1 MYNIIA
7 DLVKDDIIKIT
18 PLADWNFSNGFIVE
32 WKNKKYFVR
41 KFKHDVHGYE
51 YLHDQKWSFENSH
64 FMMNLNWKG
73 IKSYGVFEYEW
84 FIYHIQDF
92 TLWELISLENLNE
105 DIIIKIANYI
115 AQLHINGKKDVWNFD
130 DEKRKRLYN
139 RSLRE
144 YITNFE
150 WIFPLFENHISEEPF
165 FRDYLPKLFDEYFS
179 LVLNNS
185 FGRLTTLHGDFWF
198 GNILYDNRFDKIN
211 VIDFSI
217 VPFWEPWID
226 IGWFLWDMEL
236 WSLFKNKEKLQHYKQ
251 IFLEEYISLTG
262 DKDIVNYLPYMYKLK
277 WLKLL
282 SPLVQRFLQ
291 WNNEEKIIVKEFII
305 NWQKQ

>member
-1 MYNIIA
+1 MYNIISS
-7 DLVKDDIIKIT
+7 LVKDDVFDIV

-41 KFKHDVHGYE
+41 KFKHNIHWYE
-51 YLHDQKWSFENSH
+51 YLHDQKWSFDNSH
-64 FMMNLNWKG
+64 FMMNLNWIN

-84 FIYHIQDF
+84 FLYHIQDF

-115 AQLHINGKKDVWNFD
+115 SQLHINGKKDIGNFD
-130 DEKRKRLYN
+130 NEKRKRLYN

-150 WIFPLFENHISEEPF
+150 WIFPLFENHISDEPF
-165 FRDYLPKLFDEYFS
+165 FREYLPKLFDEYFDLIIS
-179 LVLNNS
+179 NNS
-185 FGRLTTLHGDFWF
+185 DRLTTLHGDFWF
-198 GNILYDNRFDKIN
+198 GNILHDKISNRMN

-226 IGWFLWDMEL
+226 IGRFVWDLEI
-236 WSLFKNKEKLQHYKQ
+236 WSLLKGQQKLQWYKKL
-251 IFLEEYISLTG
+251 FLDQYISLTW
-262 DKDIVNYLPYMYKLK
+262 DKNIINYISYMYKLK
-277 WLKLL
+277 GLKLL
-282 SPLVQRFLQ
+282 SPLVQKFLK
-291 WNNEEKIIVKEFII
+291 WTDEEKNIVKNSIIV
-305 NWQKQ
+305 WHTQ